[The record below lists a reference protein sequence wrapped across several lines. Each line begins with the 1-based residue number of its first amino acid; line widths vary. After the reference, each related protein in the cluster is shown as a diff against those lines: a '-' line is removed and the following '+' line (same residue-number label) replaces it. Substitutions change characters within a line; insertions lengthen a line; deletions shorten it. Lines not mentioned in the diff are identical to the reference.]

1 MNKKRKVDNNDD
13 NCNKNNR
20 KMIKV
25 LMINMIMIMLTND
38 KDNDNDN
45 KPNHVD
51 IIRRIIIMMMTIKN
65 NINCG
70 SVGKT

>member
-1 MNKKRKVDNNDD
+1 MNKKRKVDINDD

-25 LMINMIMIMLTND
+25 LMINMIMIMLTNN

-45 KPNHVD
+45 KPNHLD
-51 IIRRIIIMMMTIKN
+51 IIRRMIIMMMTIKN
-65 NINCG
+65 DIYCG
-70 SVGKT
+70 SFGET